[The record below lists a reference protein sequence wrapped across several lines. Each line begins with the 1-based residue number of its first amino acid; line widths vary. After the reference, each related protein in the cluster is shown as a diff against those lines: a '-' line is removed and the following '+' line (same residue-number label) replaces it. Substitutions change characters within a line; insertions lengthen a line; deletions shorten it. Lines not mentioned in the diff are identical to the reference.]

1 MSGSGAAE
9 ALGARLSAWRR
20 RLHRYPELAF
30 EETRTAAFV
39 AETLRGVG
47 LGVQTGVGK
56 TGVVAL
62 VEGRAPGPTV
72 ALRADMD
79 ALPVQDEKSAPY
91 ASAHP
96 GKMHGCGHDAHT
108 AMLLGAAHLLAARP
122 PGRGNVK
129 LIFQPAEE
137 GLAGAAAIIADGV
150 LSGPEVAAIFAIH
163 VHPTVEVGYAS
174 VCPGQSSA
182 ASDTFDLTIVGEG
195 GHAAHPHLSVDAITV
210 AAAVVT
216 ALQQL
221 VSRQTNP
228 LHPLVITVGKI
239 AGGAA
244 RNVIAP
250 SVRLEGT
257 VRSLHP
263 ELRERVPVL
272 LERLVRGVCE
282 AFGADYR
289 LEYRHG
295 YPSVYN
301 DPALLPFL
309 EAATL
314 EVLGP
319 GRLSV
324 REPSLGGED
333 FAYYTQRVPGLIFRL
348 GTRGDDESTRY
359 PLHHPKFDLDEA
371 ALPLGSALHAE
382 LAYRYLEGASS
393 L

>member
-1 MSGSGAAE
+1 MAAE
-9 ALGARLSAWRR
+9 ALGGRLTAWRR
-20 RLHRYPELAF
+20 HLHRHPELAF
-30 EETRTAAFV
+30 EEVETAAFV
-39 AETLRGVG
+39 AETLRGLG
-47 LGVQTGVGK
+47 LDVQTGVGR
-56 TGVVAL
+56 TGVVGL
-62 VEGRAPGPTV
+62 VGGQGPGPTV

-79 ALPVQDEKSAPY
+79 ALPIQDEKSAPY
-91 ASAHP
+91 ASTRP

-122 PGRGNVK
+122 PERGSVK
-129 LIFQPAEE
+129 LVFQPAEE
-137 GLAGAAAIIADGV
+137 GLAGAAAMIEDGV
-150 LSGPEVAAIFAIH
+150 LTGPDVAAIFAIH
-163 VHPTVEVGYAS
+163 VHHTLEVGQLS
-174 VCPGQSSA
+174 VCTGQSSA
-182 ASDTFDLTIVGEG
+182 ASDAFDLTILGEG
-195 GHAAHPHLSVDAITV
+195 GHGAHPHLSVDAVTV
-210 AAAVVT
+210 AAEVVT

-228 LHPLVITVGKI
+228 LQPLVITVGKI
-239 AGGAA
+239 GGGYA

-263 ELRERVPVL
+263 EVRERVPVL

-282 AFGADYR
+282 AFGATYR

-301 DPALLPFL
+301 DPALLPVL
-309 EAATL
+309 EGAA
-314 EVLGP
+314 EAVLGP

-324 REPSLGGED
+324 REPSMGGED
-333 FAYYTQRVPGLIFRL
+333 FAYYTQRVPGMIFRL
-348 GTRGDDESTRY
+348 GVRNEAKGIVH

-382 LAYRYLEGASS
+382 LAYRYLGRS
-393 L
+393 

>member
-1 MSGSGAAE
+1 M
-9 ALGARLSAWRR
+9 
-20 RLHRYPELAF
+20 
-30 EETRTAAFV
+30 
-39 AETLRGVG
+39 
-47 LGVQTGVGK
+47 
-56 TGVVAL
+56 
-62 VEGRAPGPTV
+62 
-72 ALRADMD
+72 
-79 ALPVQDEKSAPY
+79 
-91 ASAHP
+91 
-96 GKMHGCGHDAHT
+96 
-108 AMLLGAAHLLAARP
+108 
-122 PGRGNVK
+122 
-129 LIFQPAEE
+129 
-137 GLAGAAAIIADGV
+137 
-150 LSGPEVAAIFAIH
+150 
-163 VHPTVEVGYAS
+163 
-174 VCPGQSSA
+174 
-182 ASDTFDLTIVGEG
+182 
-195 GHAAHPHLSVDAITV
+195 
-210 AAAVVT
+210 
-216 ALQQL
+216 
-221 VSRQTNP
+221 
-228 LHPLVITVGKI
+228 
-239 AGGAA
+239 
-244 RNVIAP
+244 IAP